1 MPIIVNLDIMMARRK
16 ISLGELAEKIDLT
29 PANLSILKTGKAKAV
44 CACLSRNYGYLCIR
58 KVREEIGKWLMDVA
72 KYVATAVLITS
83 FLGEFEEKWLVYTI
97 GILTVILCFFG
108 GLWFI
113 RRRSNYGRHCND
125 DFFVLIVNRLSRI
138 CSYEK
143 GQAVF

>member
-1 MPIIVNLDIMMARRK
+1 M
-16 ISLGELAEKIDLT
+16 
-29 PANLSILKTGKAKAV
+29 
-44 CACLSRNYGYLCIR
+44 
-58 KVREEIGKWLMDVA
+58 KVKEEIGKWLMDVA

-113 RRRSNYGRHCND
+113 HTINKK
-125 DFFVLIVNRLSRI
+125 
-138 CSYEK
+138 EE
-143 GQAVF
+143 